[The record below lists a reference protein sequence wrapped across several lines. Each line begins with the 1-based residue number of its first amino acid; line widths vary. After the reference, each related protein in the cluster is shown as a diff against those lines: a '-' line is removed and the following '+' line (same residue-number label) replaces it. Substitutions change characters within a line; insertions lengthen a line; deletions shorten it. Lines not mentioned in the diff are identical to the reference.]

1 VDAAKCRLSTGAISS
16 VDIAKCPSLQM
27 NAGQWPKRMAKKLRQ
42 KVFCF
47 FGRAIRAS
55 ECAYWLPLA
64 ARAANKVGLIV
75 NTG

>member
-1 VDAAKCRLSTGAISS
+1 M
-16 VDIAKCPSLQM
+16 DIAKCPLLQM

-42 KVFCF
+42 KVFLAF
-47 FGRAIRAS
+47 FGGAIRAA
-55 ECAYWLPLA
+55 ECGYWLPLA